1 MKNFLIT
8 GASIA
13 VLATSSAFAA
23 VPPDSASL
31 TYNLNGTIASNCTI
45 APEGTVN
52 VNVDM
57 TNFGNQGLAA
67 VAYSCNSP
75 YELTIQSANGGMEH
89 QESGGAVVIQ
99 YDVETF
105 GFFNTTGNGP
115 QSFNS
120 AAIQAPA
127 SAIVATESSW
137 TNILL
142 NGGLQ
147 LGNIDLIFPGLAN
160 SNVAGTYEDQLTLTI
175 TAVL

>member
-1 MKNFLIT
+1 MKKLIF
-8 GASIA
+8 ASAAAIIM
-13 VLATSSAFAA
+13 SAAA
-23 VPPDSASL
+23 SYAQDSESL
-31 TYNLNGTIASNCTI
+31 TYNLSGSIASNCEI
-45 APEGTVN
+45 VPEGVVN

-57 TNFGNQGLAA
+57 LNFGNQGLAA

-89 QESGGAVVIQ
+89 QESGGAIVIL

-120 AAIQAPA
+120 AAIAAPA
-127 SAIVATESSW
+127 SAVVATEDSW
-137 TNILL
+137 ANILV

-160 SNVAGTYEDQLTLTI
+160 FNVAGTYEDQLTLTL
-175 TAVL
+175 TATL

>member
-1 MKNFLIT
+1 MKKLIF
-8 GASIA
+8 ASAAAIIM
-13 VLATSSAFAA
+13 SAAA
-23 VPPDSASL
+23 SYAQDSESL
-31 TYNLNGTIASNCTI
+31 TYNLNGSIASNCEI
-45 APEGTVN
+45 VPEGVVN

-57 TNFGNQGLAA
+57 LNFGNQGLAA

-89 QESGGAVVIQ
+89 QESGGAIVIL

-120 AAIQAPA
+120 AAIVAPQV
-127 SAIVATESSW
+127 VATETSW
-137 TNILL
+137 ANILV

-147 LGNIDLIFPGLAN
+147 LGNIDLVFPGLAN
-160 SNVAGTYEDQLTLTI
+160 SNVAGTYEDQLTLTL
-175 TAVL
+175 TAIL